1 LRIWSFIQQKGGVGK
16 TTLCLNLA
24 VAAEAKGERVLVVDL
39 DPQGSAVFWSTT
51 RGTNKPTIID
61 ALPERLPDIIRA
73 APELGATLLMI
84 DAPSRLDP
92 VALAA
97 IRVSD
102 LVVCPAAT
110 DLLNLAPLQETVA
123 LIETADKLGVAVGVL
138 NNIDGTAKKI
148 EHARGVLAALN
159 LAVAPTSI
167 LHLPQ
172 FAAAYDKGKAVI
184 ELKPA
189 DGKAATQIDALWG
202 DLDKMARRIAAPV
215 ASHKRSG
222 KAKEARP

>member
-24 VAAEAKGERVLVVDL
+24 VAAEATGEKVLVVDL

-61 ALPERLPDIIRA
+61 ALPEKLGDIIRA
-73 APELGATLLMI
+73 APELGATLLII

-102 LVVCPAAT
+102 LVICPAAT

-123 LIETADKLGVAVGVL
+123 LIESADKLGVAVGVL
-138 NNIDGTAKKI
+138 NNIDGAAKKI
-148 EHARGVLAALN
+148 DNARGVLEAFKM
-159 LAVAPTSI
+159 AVAPTTI
-167 LHLPQ
+167 WHLPQ
-172 FAAAYDKGKAVI
+172 FSAAYDKGKAVT
-184 ELKPA
+184 EMKPA
-189 DGKAATQIDALWG
+189 DGKAAFKIAALWT
-202 DLDKMARRIAAPV
+202 DLDKLARRMAAP
-215 ASHKRSG
+215 KRNG

>member
-24 VAAEAKGERVLVVDL
+24 VGAEAKGERVLVVDL
-39 DPQGSAVFWSTT
+39 DQQGSAVFWAQT
-51 RGTNKPTIID
+51 RGTNKPTVID
-61 ALPERLPDIIRA
+61 ALPEKIPDILRA
-73 APELGATLLMI
+73 APELGATLCMI

-97 IRVSD
+97 IRAAEMI
-102 LVVCPAAT
+102 VCPT
-110 DLLNLAPLQETVA
+110 VPDLLNLAPLQETVA
-123 LIETADKLGVAVGVL
+123 LIASADKLPAAVGVL
-138 NNIDGTAKKI
+138 NNVDESGAAKKI
-148 EHARGVLAALN
+148 EHAIGVLASFN
-159 LAVAPTSI
+159 MAVASTPI

-172 FAAAYDKGKAVI
+172 FSAAYDKGKAVT

-189 DGKAATQIDALWG
+189 DGKAAQQIQALWA
-202 DLDKMARRIAAPV
+202 DLDKHARRITAP
-215 ASHKRSG
+215 KRNG

>member
-1 LRIWSFIQQKGGVGK
+1 VRIWSFIQQKGGVGK

-24 VAAEAKGERVLVVDL
+24 VAAEATGEKVLVVDL

-51 RGTNKPTIID
+51 RGTNKPTVID
-61 ALPERLPDIIRA
+61 SLPEKLPDIIRA

-123 LIETADKLGVAVGVL
+123 LIETADKLGAAVGVL

-148 EHARGVLAALN
+148 EHAKGVLAAFEM
-159 LAVAPTSI
+159 AVAPTTI

-172 FAAAYDKGKAVI
+172 FASAYDKGKAVI

-189 DGKAATQIDALWG
+189 GGKTAASIEALWE
-202 DLDKMARRIAAPV
+202 DLDKIARRIAAP
-215 ASHKRSG
+215 ATHKRNG
-222 KAKEARP
+222 KAKEVRP